1 MGPFCFP
8 ARIGGGGSAVRRFGG
23 GGLAAN
29 CLRNSE
35 DSTSCRRLVDL
46 PEEWPMIVNT
56 YVNTTAVYGYS
67 QLETLMRLQKTFCG
81 EARRTIQ
88 CLLIHP
94 QHVNAAMTFSWSAW
108 IVARSSSL
116 AVVTK

>member
-1 MGPFCFP
+1 
-8 ARIGGGGSAVRRFGG
+8 
-23 GGLAAN
+23 
-29 CLRNSE
+29 
-35 DSTSCRRLVDL
+35 
-46 PEEWPMIVNT
+46 MIVNT